1 MRIITRDELKARG
14 FAYSNKHL
22 LDLER
27 KGKFPRRVRLGGGR
41 NVGWVAEEI
50 EAYTKALIAKRDA
63 KQPKAA

>member
-1 MRIITRDELKARG
+1 MRIITRAELKAHG

-22 LDLER
+22 LQLER
-27 KGKFPRRVRLGGGR
+27 EGMFPRRVRLGGGR

-63 KQPKAA
+63 TQPKAA